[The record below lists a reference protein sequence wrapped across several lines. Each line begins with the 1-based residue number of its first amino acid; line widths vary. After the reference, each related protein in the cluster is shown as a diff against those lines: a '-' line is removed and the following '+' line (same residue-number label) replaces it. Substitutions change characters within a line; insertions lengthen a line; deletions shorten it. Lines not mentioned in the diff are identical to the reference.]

1 MVKVVVEVLVLMGR
15 IYLLHSAVIVL
26 VNIISSVRELEK
38 RFVLQTSSNVM
49 ALIIA
54 MVQQTN

>member
-26 VNIISSVRELEK
+26 VNIISSVREPEK